1 MAYGTNKGYIKK
13 QAAKVNKKTKAK
25 SDSSLYY
32 KDKSGTVRFK
42 SNNKEV
48 ASGRASTP
56 MFDPIDV
63 VGFGGSVA
71 KNSAKLA
78 GKVASPGIK
87 KLVNASSIIN
97 KAYAKTVGPLIAS
110 ALSGGDNNKPAK
122 KTQTTKKSTKTS
134 KSK

>member
-56 MFDPIDV
+56 IFDPIDV

-78 GKVASPGIK
+78 GNIGINLSK
-87 KLVNASSIIN
+87 KITKSDIIN
-97 KAYAKTVGPLIAS
+97 KAYAKTAGPLIAS

-122 KTQTTKKSTKTS
+122 KSQTTKKLTKKS